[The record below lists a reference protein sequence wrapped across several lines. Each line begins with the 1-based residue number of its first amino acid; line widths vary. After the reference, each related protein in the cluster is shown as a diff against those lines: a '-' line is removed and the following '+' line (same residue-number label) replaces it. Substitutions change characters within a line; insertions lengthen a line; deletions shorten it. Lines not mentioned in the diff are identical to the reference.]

1 MTIGES
7 ITKTVQKTESK
18 QEGKSLL
25 LTVDE
30 THDPKNQSKIAH
42 KSCSPKYDNKGKLIG
57 YNFGN
62 KTDSTLRKEEIA
74 RKKNKK

>member
-18 QEGKSLL
+18 QEGKALF

-42 KSCSPKYDNKGKLIG
+42 RSCSPKYDNTGTLIG

-62 KTDSTLRKEEIA
+62 PTESTMRKEELA
-74 RKKNKK
+74 KKNKK